1 VSAAEAFD
9 HPAVGA
15 VDRIGEAVA
24 GIGRGNPRLDQ
35 VFYALSEA
43 GNHSALWHGIN
54 LLDAT
59 VGAAI
64 VGGRGPGAEHRRRAR
79 RRNALR
85 RSAVLVAEQVIVN
98 GVVKSR
104 FRRGRPQVVEAH
116 PHDLRTPLTSSF
128 PSGHASAGSCAA
140 TMLSADVGGGPIW
153 WALALGVAWSRVHVG
168 AHHASDVA
176 GGLGVGTSAARVALT
191 IWPTRR

>member
-24 GIGRGNPRLDQ
+24 GIGRGNPRLDRT
-35 VFYALSEA
+35 FYALSEA
-43 GNHSALWHGIN
+43 GNHSLLWHGIN

-59 VGAAI
+59 VGAAL
-64 VGGRGPGAEHRRRAR
+64 VGGRGPGAEHRRRTR

-85 RSAVLVAEQVIVN
+85 RSAVLVAEQVVVN

-140 TMLSADVGGGPIW
+140 TMLSADVGAGPLW

-176 GGLGVGTSAARVALT
+176 GGLGVGTTAARVALT